1 MSKYKIHFSVLVGLL
16 VAAPAM
22 AADAVAAPSGGH
34 NTVLVIVAF
43 VQLIAV
49 ISLAGIL
56 RRFGRDA
63 DRFAGLR
70 DKGKSVKAVATL
82 LMLGVGWHA
91 LAQEATEVPSYP
103 TFLSDGTT
111 VILLALN
118 ALLLFAVVYLAAL
131 LRKTVNGVLP
141 DTADEPTVMTPQGSV
156 VAEESMDTAEDK
168 GSAFFK
174 SLTDAVPVD
183 QEDEVMLD
191 HEYDGIRELDNNLP
205 PWWVWMFWATI
216 IFSVIYLAWYHV
228 LPYGMSQTEEYHAE
242 LERAEAE
249 KAAYLATQEKPV
261 DENTVEMLT
270 DAAALQAGKDIYV
283 ANCQAC
289 HAPDGGGGVGP
300 NLTDEYW
307 LHGGSINDIFSVIK
321 YGVPQKGMIS
331 WESQLRPEEIAQVAS
346 YIKKFQ
352 GTTPLD
358 PKEPQGEIWEP
369 QSDEEAPADTSG
381 DEGSEPEA
389 EKEPNEKATA
399 ALP

>member
-1 MSKYKIHFSVLVGLL
+1 MSKLKIHFSVFVGLL

-22 AADAVAAPSGGH
+22 AADVVVAPSGGH
-34 NTVLVIVAF
+34 HTVLVIVAL

-49 ISLAGIL
+49 ISLAGIF
-56 RRFGRDA
+56 RRFGRNA
-63 DRFAGLR
+63 DRFARLR
-70 DKGKSVKAVATL
+70 DKGKPMTGVITL
-82 LMLGVGWHA
+82 LMLAVGWPA
-91 LAQEATEVPSYP
+91 LAQEASEVPSYP

-111 VILLALN
+111 VILLGLN

-156 VAEESMDTAEDK
+156 VAQQTADTADDK

-216 IFSVIYLAWYHV
+216 IFSVVYLAWYHL

-242 LERAEAE
+242 LKRAEAD

-270 DAAALQAGKDIYV
+270 DPAALQAGKDIYV

-346 YIKKFQ
+346 YIKNFQ

-369 QSDEEAPADTSG
+369 QSEEEPPVDASDEES
-381 DEGSEPEA
+381 EA
-389 EKEPNEKATA
+389 ERESNEKATA